1 MRVRIVLGFAL
12 GNWPHPGAYMRL
24 SSSLSQGVQATNG
37 LWRAQHQL
45 FEEMLEKI
53 EFALT

>member
-45 FEEMLEKI
+45 FEEMMEKI